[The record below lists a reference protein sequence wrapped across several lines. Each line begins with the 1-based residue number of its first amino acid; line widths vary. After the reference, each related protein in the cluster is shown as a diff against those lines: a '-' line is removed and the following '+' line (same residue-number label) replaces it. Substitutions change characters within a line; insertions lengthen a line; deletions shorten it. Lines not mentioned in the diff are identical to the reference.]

1 VSDEDSSGGFPSLTA
16 LLGLLAVAGY
26 QNRDKISEWLG
37 GKGQLEPD
45 PRPGNMLPPGPIP
58 SPQPSQSDAGALAG
72 SGGLGGLLGGLLGA
86 GGAGALVNG
95 GLGELIDRFNQ
106 SGQSQ
111 KADSWVRQGPN
122 EAVAPS
128 DLEQVLGPEVLAKIS
143 QHTGLSRDELLDR
156 LSRVLPDAVDRYT
169 PGGNL
174 NRA

>member
-37 GKGQLEPD
+37 GKGQLEPESV
-45 PRPGNMLPPGPIP
+45 PGAVLPPGRIP
-58 SPQPSQSDAGALAG
+58 PPQPGQTDAAAQTG

-95 GLGELIDRFNQ
+95 GLGELVDRFNQ
-106 SGQSQ
+106 AGQGP

-122 EAVAPS
+122 DEVAPNE
-128 DLEQVLGPEVLAKIS
+128 LEQVLGPEVLAKIS
-143 QHTGLSRDELLDR
+143 QHTGLSRAELLDR
-156 LSRVLPDAVDRYT
+156 LSRVLPQAVDRYT

>member
-1 VSDEDSSGGFPSLTA
+1 MSDEDSSGGFPSLTA

-37 GKGQLEPD
+37 GKSQLEPEQ
-45 PRPGNMLPPGPIP
+45 GTLLPPGRIP
-58 SPQPSQSDAGALAG
+58 PAQPGQTDVAAQTGG
-72 SGGLGGLLGGLLGA
+72 GGLGGLLGGLLGA

-95 GLGELIDRFNQ
+95 GLGELVDRFNQ
-106 SGQSQ
+106 AGQGP

-122 EAVAPS
+122 EEVAPNE
-128 DLEQVLGPEVLAKIS
+128 LEQVLGPEVLAKIS

-156 LSRVLPDAVDRYT
+156 LSRVLPQAVDRYT